1 MVLLNLVLSCYFH
14 FLVYEEANIGGIR
27 TKTTAAKRKYHQKV
41 IIIFF
46 EKINVF
52 GVESYT
58 VF

>member
-1 MVLLNLVLSCYFH
+1 VALGQKQQQQK
-14 FLVYEEANIGGIR
+14 EGD
-27 TKTTAAKRKYHQKV
+27 QKV